1 MSQPKYNNNSSQAF
15 LKLNVISD
23 TSTNNPITSNRHVH
37 LQENLNITADLNKNQ
52 PIQDSILKNKPN
64 TNEHK
69 KITFVNPRYKSGTKS
84 LNNIR
89 RFVKNNDDD
98 EDNNKFIE
106 HIEQK
111 KKEVHWI
118 KQEYMTAFK
127 TDRSKKDYM
136 SKKNT
141 ETSNE
146 DLNSNV
152 NHYDPQKPRD

>member
-1 MSQPKYNNNSSQAF
+1 
-15 LKLNVISD
+15 
-23 TSTNNPITSNRHVH
+23 
-37 LQENLNITADLNKNQ
+37 
-52 PIQDSILKNKPN
+52 
-64 TNEHK
+64 
-69 KITFVNPRYKSGTKS
+69 
-84 LNNIR
+84 
-89 RFVKNNDDD
+89 VKNNDDD

-152 NHYDPQKPRD
+152 NHYDP